1 MQLGQTAVRLWL
13 PAHAQAPVLPFPCF
27 WPLSS
32 LNQSTFSTV
41 SSVSGAQFDTYAA
54 DIVEV
59 LNLHLKPGIFTMIWI
74 ILKET
79 QNHSNENDCYY

>member
-1 MQLGQTAVRLWL
+1 M
-13 PAHAQAPVLPFPCF
+13 LPFHGF
-27 WPLSS
+27 WPVPS
-32 LNQSTFSTV
+32 LNQCTFSTV

-59 LNLHLKPGIFTMIWI
+59 LNLHLKPGIFTMIWN

-79 QNHSNENDCYY
+79 QNRSNENDYCY